1 MQSQQSQDH
10 KLLVLIVEDDIDQA
24 DVLMRYLS
32 KDFDV
37 DMVHSYTEAK
47 QKLEQQAPAFIV
59 LDIMLGDDKDA
70 GFRLCHEIRNAH
82 KGGPLSHLTEV
93 MILMLT
99 ERQEAPRG
107 LNGGADDYLCKPFPR
122 EEFVARVH
130 ALKRRMR
137 TGPRRRKLELPPLT
151 IDTRL
156 QVVQVEMV
164 RGDSKTLSLT
174 KQEYLVLY
182 RLMLAEGN
190 TVSRSDILGADIR
203 SRTVDQTVY
212 TLRQKLSEA
221 RPGTERMIETVQG
234 RNIASFDKEEEGE
247 RRGGYRM
254 PLR

>member
-24 DVLMRYLS
+24 DILMRYLS

-130 ALKRRMR
+130 ALRRRMR
-137 TGPRRRKLELPPLT
+137 TGPRHRKLELPPLA
-151 IDTRL
+151 IDTSL
-156 QVVQVEMV
+156 EIVQVD
-164 RGDSKTLSLT
+164 GKPLSLT
-174 KQEYLVLY
+174 NQEYLVLY
-182 RLMLAEGN
+182 RLMLENGN
-190 TVSRSDILGADIR
+190 TVSRSDILGAGIR

-212 TLRQKLSEA
+212 TLRQKLKA
-221 RPGTERMIETVQG
+221 AYTGADRMVQTVHG
-234 RNIASFDKEEEGE
+234 RNISRHDAEEEGE
-247 RRGGYRM
+247 RRGGYRIV